1 MSRRGRAFTLVELLV
16 VTAIMATF
24 FALIVTAA
32 NPGSGS
38 QVRQAAQS
46 LASALT
52 AAQSRALGN
61 PAGAAVILESGTVAG
76 ASLNICVAAY
86 HADSP
91 PLITGTTTTAGL
103 PFPAGAASASITLVP
118 DNGDAEDLVS
128 GYKVQ
133 FGGAAVGAVPY
144 QPPSDWFSL
153 ACPSASGGSAS
164 CTVGFRT
171 TDGQTALNT
180 IWPLPTKSNPL
191 VFRAARYPAK
201 GVVAVQCGKSAG
213 IDLRFSGIGD
223 DPTTTWGGLAGKGS
237 LAITFDSLGGVDVLM
252 QQVLKTGSR
261 TADPSPV
268 HPVEPIYFFVASRSV
283 IDNATVSSL
292 SDQQAIWVV
301 VHPQTGRVT
310 IAANV
315 PQAGS
320 NATALRAARAKA
332 RAGVSFGK

>member
-1 MSRRGRAFTLVELLV
+1 MSRRCRAFTLVELLV

-24 FALIVTAA
+24 FSLIVAGA

-76 ASLNICVAAY
+76 VSANMCVTAY

-103 PFPAGAASASITLVP
+103 PFPAGATSASVTLIP

-128 GYKVQ
+128 AYKIQ

-153 ACPSASGGSAS
+153 DSG
-164 CTVGFRT
+164 TVRFRT

-180 IWPLPTKSNPL
+180 IWPQPTPSNPL
-191 VFRAARYPAK
+191 AFRAARYPAK
-201 GVVAVQCGKSAG
+201 GPVAVQCGKSAA

-237 LAITFDSLGGVDVLM
+237 LAIAFDSLGGIDALM

-261 TADPSPV
+261 TSDPSPV
-268 HPVEPIYFFVASRSV
+268 DPVEPIYFFVTSRAA
-283 IDNATVSSL
+283 IDNAGVSSL

-301 VHPQTGRVT
+301 VHPQTGRVS

-315 PQAGS
+315 PQSGS
-320 NATALRAARAKA
+320 DATALRAARAKA